1 MTTTARLLSIIT
13 ATILFA
19 AALMTAPRAFAK
31 ASIIEPGERIDY
43 INSDGGRNQYC
54 TLGHVYNG
62 ADMHVYAV
70 TAGHCRNSTNGY
82 VRTERSGQTGTFLR
96 TLVEPAS
103 GGGPDYG
110 LIDFGIDPLA
120 GAYIGDVRTISTSH
134 PEPRIGQT
142 VCRSGISSGTHCGT
156 IADHQGQDQYLTTG
170 MPDSIPGDSGAPVW
184 IRNGNRPAE
193 IIGIWLGEKIT
204 GVGRHTFG
212 RFASLAQGLR
222 ILAAN

>member
-1 MTTTARLLSIIT
+1 MTTRASLFSVVT
-13 ATILFA
+13 TICVA
-19 AALMTAPRAFAK
+19 AAMLTAPHAFAK
-31 ASIIEPGERIDY
+31 AVIIEPGERIDY
-43 INSDGGRNQYC
+43 INADGGRNQYC

-103 GGGPDYG
+103 AGGADYG

-120 GAYIGDVRTISTSH
+120 GAYIGEVRTISTSH
-134 PEPRIGQT
+134 PEPQIGQT
-142 VCRSGISSGTHCGT
+142 VCRSGISSGTQCGT
-156 IADHQGQDQYLTTG
+156 IADRQGRDQYLTTG
-170 MPDSIPGDSGAPVW
+170 MPGSIPGDSGAPVW
-184 IRNGNRPAE
+184 TRKGNRPAE

-204 GVGRHTFG
+204 GVGRHTYG
-212 RFASLAQGLR
+212 RFASLAEGLR